1 MNARTLLV
9 AAALGGAMFLAGAG
23 TAEAHYD
30 RYGRFDRN
38 CARKISREED
48 RLRRDIRRHGPFS
61 RQARNR
67 RARIA
72 QLYRQCGARGYGWGR
87 NDRHGRGGRGI
98 RGAVRDQRRGVI
110 LLPYGRVA
118 QPPPASRRSQR
129 GRW

>member
-9 AAALGGAMFLAGAG
+9 AAALGGAMLFAGAG
-23 TAEAHYD
+23 TAEARHD
-30 RYGRFDRN
+30 RYDRN

-72 QLYRQCGARGYGWGR
+72 QLYRQCGSRGYGWGR
-87 NDRHGRGGRGI
+87 NDRRGRGGRGI
-98 RGAVRDQRRGVI
+98 RGAVRDQRRGAI
-110 LLPYGRVA
+110 LLPNGRVA
-118 QPPPASRRSQR
+118 QLPPASRRSNR

>member
-1 MNARTLLV
+1 MNARAFLV
-9 AAALGGAMFLAGAG
+9 AAALGSAMLLASAG

-30 RYGRFDRN
+30 RYDRFDRN

-72 QLYRQCGARGYGWGR
+72 QLYRQCGARGYGYGR
-87 NDRHGRGGRGI
+87 NDRRGRGGRGI
-98 RGAVRDQRRGVI
+98 RGAVRDQRRGAI
-110 LLPYGRVA
+110 LLPNGRHVVL
-118 QPPPASRRSQR
+118 PPASRRSQR